1 MPFSGGIPS
10 HQQVAEQQQ
19 KEQQQ
24 DQMRKELLQKI
35 LSPEAQTRLGTLAV
49 AKADKVRRAW

>member
-1 MPFSGGIPS
+1 MLWFK
-10 HQQVAEQQQ
+10 QQE
-19 KEQQQ
+19 
-24 DQMRKELLQKI
+24 QMRKELLQKI